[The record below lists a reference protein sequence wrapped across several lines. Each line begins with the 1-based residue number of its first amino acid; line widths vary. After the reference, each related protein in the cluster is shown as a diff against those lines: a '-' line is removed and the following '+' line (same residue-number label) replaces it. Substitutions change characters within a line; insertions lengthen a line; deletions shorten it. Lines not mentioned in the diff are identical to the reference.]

1 MGKCV
6 PYDRADV
13 LADLTERATH
23 ALRNS
28 LGNMV
33 ALAYVLDDS
42 SGVDREVLREMLRNM
57 ELVALDAELLADL
70 AVVANAADPAKA
82 PLRVLLADAVRPFQ
96 WFTWLAGS
104 EAGAIQIEAPAE
116 LEAPFLKPGEVVA
129 AGRRL
134 VASVIGRCHPK
145 AVVLEASRVTGG
157 LQLLARDANAVVPAE
172 MRLAATEP
180 GSGGNYL
187 DMEMLALCLRRPGLD
202 AKLFLAEDGS
212 YAAAR
217 LIQL

>member
-1 MGKCV
+1 MPDPERLG
-6 PYDRADV
+6 
-13 LADLTERATH
+13 DLTERATH

-42 SGVDREVLREMLRNM
+42 TSIDREVLREMLRNM

-70 AVVANAADPAKA
+70 AVLANAPQPAGA

-96 WFTWLAGS
+96 WFTWLAGA
-104 EAGAIQIEAPAE
+104 EAGSIQVEAPPE
-116 LEAPFLKPGEVVA
+116 MEAPFLKPSEVIA

-134 VASVIGRCHPK
+134 VASVIGRSHPPS
-145 AVVLEASRVTGG
+145 VVLEASRISGG
-157 LQLLARDANAVVPAE
+157 VQVVARDARIVLTVMPPEIKA
-172 MRLAATEP
+172 EP

-187 DMEMLALCLRRPGLD
+187 DLEVLALCLRRPGLD
-202 AKLFLAEDGS
+202 AKLYLAPDGS
-212 YAAAR
+212 CAAVR
-217 LIQL
+217 LLKL

>member
-1 MGKCV
+1 MPDPEKLG
-6 PYDRADV
+6 
-13 LADLTERATH
+13 DLTERATH

-70 AVVANAADPAKA
+70 AVVANAAEPAKA

-104 EAGAIQIEAPAE
+104 EAGAIQVEAPAE
-116 LEAPFLKPGEVVA
+116 LEAPFVKPGEVVA

-145 AVVLEASRVTGG
+145 AVVLEASRVSGG
-157 LQLLARDANAVVPAE
+157 LQLVARDACAAV
-172 MRLAATEP
+172 RL
-180 GSGGNYL
+180 L
-187 DMEMLALCLRRPGLD
+187 
-202 AKLFLAEDGS
+202 KL
-212 YAAAR
+212 
-217 LIQL
+217 